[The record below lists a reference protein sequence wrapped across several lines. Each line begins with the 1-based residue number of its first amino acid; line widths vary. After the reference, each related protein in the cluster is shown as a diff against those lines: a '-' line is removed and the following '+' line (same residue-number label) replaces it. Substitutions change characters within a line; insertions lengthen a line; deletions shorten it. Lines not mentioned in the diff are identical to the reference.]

1 MVFKGDIHVSAQSC
15 TWKELTNY
23 KKFER
28 LYSLGKHVISTLL
41 PWILPVL
48 YTSASVSYAEWSG
61 SDIMSKI
68 YAFHH
73 VATFPEVNNLQ
84 KNAFE

>member
-28 LYSLGKHVISTLL
+28 LLL
-41 PWILPVL
+41 LL
-48 YTSASVSYAEWSG
+48 
-61 SDIMSKI
+61 
-68 YAFHH
+68 
-73 VATFPEVNNLQ
+73 
-84 KNAFE
+84 